1 VTATAYI
8 AGTEP
13 LSPGQRR
20 ALFAVG
26 KRRGLSIDGLREL
39 TPAGSISALTRAQA
53 AGLLDRLNVGTDY
66 EHPRPAQRQP
76 RRPRGVYAIAT
87 DAQRRKIEAL
97 RIDLG
102 WEQRDG
108 RRNRIESVRRRRL
121 GRGSIRVCV
130 IEKRENSRV
139 HRPPGPLGSCP
150 QLGPSPRVQPDNLF
164 FCLVANTLWGSPLA
178 LPDRLGGIARP
189 FGGTRPE
196 ETVDLS
202 RRRYPVIQ
210 PRTDV

>member
-1 VTATAYI
+1 MTATAYI

-76 RRPRGVYAIAT
+76 RRPRGVYAIASEG
-87 DAQRRKIEAL
+87 QRRKIEAL

-102 WEQRDG
+102 WKAEKLQAWLAGRHHLDG
-108 RRNRIESVRRRRL
+108 RRMTRIDSSSDARD
-121 GRGSIRVCV
+121 V
-130 IEKRENSRV
+130 IELLKVVLVKQREARQTEAEASSSASW
-139 HRPPGPLGSCP
+139 PPDRTTPAGAGDAA
-150 QLGPSPRVQPDNLF
+150 QPD
-164 FCLVANTLWGSPLA
+164 T
-178 LPDRLGGIARP
+178 
-189 FGGTRPE
+189 T
-196 ETVDLS
+196 T
-202 RRRYPVIQ
+202 
-210 PRTDV
+210 